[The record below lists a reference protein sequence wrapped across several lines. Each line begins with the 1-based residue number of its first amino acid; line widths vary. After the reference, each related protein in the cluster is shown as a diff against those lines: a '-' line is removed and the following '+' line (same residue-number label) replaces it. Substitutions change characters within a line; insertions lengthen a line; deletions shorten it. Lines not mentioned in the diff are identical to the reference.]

1 MFRPHKSS
9 PEEMQEKTIKRFV
22 SNAPEVLALAK
33 SLGLNICGF
42 EYVNSLNPKYG
53 QAESNI

>member
-1 MFRPHKSS
+1 MRSRTYPK
-9 PEEMQEKTIKRFV
+9 PAGQARTINRYFH
-22 SNAPEVLALAK
+22 SNTPEVLALAK
-33 SLGLNICGF
+33 SLGLNICGI